1 VAVAVVV
8 LLVGEQMVTILVA
21 VEEAVDQEEY
31 LL

>member
-1 VAVAVVV
+1 VAAAVVV
-8 LLVGEQMVTILVA
+8 LMVEEQMVMTLVE